1 MKSGPV
7 INCVPSWRRKSNTT
21 NHPIRGVMCISLFS
35 FLGYRRI
42 FPTCAFY
49 AEQSLILTALQTKVL
64 FSSHFH
70 RVNCS
75 CYAATLAS

>member
-1 MKSGPV
+1 M
-7 INCVPSWRRKSNTT
+7 NE
-21 NHPIRGVMCISLFS
+21 IRASYKLRS
-35 FLGYRRI
+35 FLEEEIKHYKSSYQRSHV